1 MKTLIDKSNLLFINF
16 FMAQRELLELKN
28 KENIEKE
35 DYPFI
40 LHTILNSL
48 QYLFANNDNIIFCDE
63 GKNSTKWRKEIY
75 PDYKANRA
83 EFKASLSYEHFNNI
97 KPIVEEVLQYFPC
110 KIVSVENTEGDDVI
124 FALAEKYRDVKIIST
139 DKDLIQIIN
148 IIEEASLFNPIKKK
162 FAEKNLYIIEEK
174 AIIGDKGDNIPGI
187 PGIGEKTF
195 QRMLTDTEFYNK
207 KMANGNR
214 EIYER
219 FLKIIDLSQCPFIQN
234 IKNYEETISFNT
246 FDSDSILDF
255 FMRNKLTDLMLRWPS
270 IKSKI
275 DNKLNGGN

>member
-1 MKTLIDKSNLLFINF
+1 MITLIDKSNLLFINY
-16 FMAQRELLELKN
+16 FMAQRELIDLKN

-35 DYPFI
+35 DYPFVI
-40 LHTILNSL
+40 HTILNSL
-48 QYLFANNDNIIFCDE
+48 QYLFTNNDNIIFCDE
-63 GKNSTKWRKEIY
+63 GKNSTKWRKEIF

-97 KPIVEEVLQYFPC
+97 KPIIEEVFKYLPC
-110 KIVSVENTEGDDVI
+110 KVISVENTEGDDVI
-124 FALAEKYRDVKIIST
+124 FALAEKYRNVKIIST

-148 IIEEASLFNPIKKK
+148 LIDEATLFNPIKKK
-162 FAEKNLYIIEEK
+162 FVEKNLYIMEEK
-174 AIIGDKGDNIPGI
+174 AMIGDKGDNIPGI

-195 QRMLTDTEFYNK
+195 LKMINDAEFYNK

-234 IKNYEETISFNT
+234 IKDYEETIPFNT
-246 FDSDSILDF
+246 FDSDSIMNF
-255 FMRNKLTDLMLRWPS
+255 FMKNRLTDLLLRWPS
-270 IKSKI
+270 IKTKI
-275 DNKLNGGN
+275 DSKLYGGI